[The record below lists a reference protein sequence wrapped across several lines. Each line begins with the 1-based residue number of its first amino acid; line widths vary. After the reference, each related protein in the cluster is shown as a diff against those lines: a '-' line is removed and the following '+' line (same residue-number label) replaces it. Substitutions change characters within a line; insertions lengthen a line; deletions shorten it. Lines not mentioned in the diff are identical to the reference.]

1 MKYTKK
7 NNEVEAV
14 QLTKELAGN
23 NSTELSPLELMG
35 KAYSIKL
42 LKEGRI
48 KMPGVEE
55 TQEIRL
61 EDYLIKASN
70 NKCSLVNKA
79 EFEEEYSPVEIEG
92 SSEKTE
98 VKENEESGE

>member
-14 QLTKELAGN
+14 QLTKELAES
-23 NSTELSPLELMG
+23 NSLELSPLELMG
-35 KAYSIKL
+35 RAYSIKL
-42 LKEGRI
+42 LKEGKI

-61 EDYLIKASN
+61 EDYLVKASN
-70 NKCSLVNKA
+70 NRYFLVNKE
-79 EFEEEYSPVEIEG
+79 EFEEEYSPVEVEG
-92 SSEKTE
+92 SPETKE
-98 VKENEESGE
+98 VKENEESGK

>member
-23 NSTELSPLELMG
+23 SSTELSFLELMG
-35 KAYSIKL
+35 RAYSIKL
-42 LKEGRI
+42 LKEERI

-70 NKCSLVNKA
+70 NKYSLVNKA

-92 SSEKTE
+92 SSEKIE